1 MPGMAENEWTDG
13 AADRAREAA
22 ERRETGGASVPAGG
36 AKGPGDLRVPAER
49 REPPQE
55 APDEPPRRAG
65 VVPPP
70 EREEAPELLGE
81 QSDYPISR
89 PDPDRDPGA

>member
-1 MPGMAENEWTDG
+1 MAENEWTDE

-36 AKGPGDLRVPAER
+36 AKGPGDLRVPGER
-49 REPPQE
+49 REP
-55 APDEPPRRAG
+55 DDVPPRRAG
-65 VVPPP
+65 VVPAP

-81 QSDYPISR
+81 QSDYPSSR
-89 PDPDRDPGA
+89 PDPDRDPGS